1 MRYLSFYILFCAII
15 ATAPQ
20 AETRTLRLSA
30 AQATPYFD
38 PDVPHGGTAMQ
49 FIRRMIE
56 HIGAEVEVA
65 FVPRKRALEEA
76 RNGSFQLSA
85 AWPLRTSTFGD
96 FIYVGPVVQE
106 RQVFFVRNDS
116 PLQDWSAFDDLR
128 GLRIGIVSGFT
139 YTQDLMSLATLGSL
153 DLHEAPSDLTNLRK
167 LYAGRIDVFAV
178 TDVTGWH
185 LIKTE
190 FPEDAQAQF
199 RELPTPLSENDSYL
213 LVPRALPDAKDLA
226 FALQA
231 AANALRER
239 PSN

>member
-1 MRYLSFYILFCAII
+1 MRCLSFYVLFCAII

-20 AETRTLRLSA
+20 AETRILRLSA
-30 AQATPYFD
+30 AHTTPYFD
-38 PDVPHGGTAMQ
+38 PDVPNGGTALH
-49 FIRRMIE
+49 FIRQMIE
-56 HIGAEVEVA
+56 HIGAEVDVT

-76 RNGSFQLSA
+76 RNGSFQLTA
-85 AWPLRTSTFGD
+85 AWPLRTSNFGY
-96 FIYVGPVVQE
+96 FIYVGPVIQE
-106 RQVFFVRNDS
+106 RQVLFVRSDS
-116 PLQDWSAFDDLR
+116 PLQDWSDFDDLR
-128 GLRIGIVSGFT
+128 GLRIGVVSGFT

-178 TDVTGWH
+178 TDVAGWH
-185 LIKTE
+185 LIRTE

-226 FALQA
+226 FALQT
-231 AANALRER
+231 AANELMAR
-239 PSN
+239 PGN